1 MKSMDLSMEGSMQSW
16 SGKAGTE
23 KRELSRPSQAR
34 RTRWIGTTTLLIG
47 SLVLSACGGGGP
59 HAVRGSDVKGLDEA
73 AMSTG
78 LDRRDLQQMLHDNM
92 ESLQASALVKRW
104 EGENRPSV
112 AVLSMR
118 NNTSEHIDSV
128 LQALITDVETA
139 LVNAGHVRVISRDSQ
154 PEMIKEV
161 EKQQSD
167 AFDASTVARLGNQV
181 GARYFVTG
189 RVESAD
195 ERQGGQRRVQYFL
208 FMRVL
213 DVETGEV
220 LWQNK
225 ADVTKAIMK

>member
-1 MKSMDLSMEGSMQSW
+1 MSMGSWMGKHRGGW
-16 SGKAGTE
+16 SVARGVAAALAGIV
-23 KRELSRPSQAR
+23 A
-34 RTRWIGTTTLLIG
+34 
-47 SLVLSACGGGGP
+47 LSACGGGAK
-59 HAVRGSDVKGLDEA
+59 AVRGSDVQGLDDA

-78 LDRRDLQQMLHDNM
+78 LDKRDLEQMLHENM
-92 ESLQASALVKRW
+92 ESLQNSALVKRW
-104 EGENRPSV
+104 ESENRPAV

-118 NNTSEHIDSV
+118 NDTSEHIDSV
-128 LQALITDVETA
+128 LQALITDVETQ

-181 GARYFVTG
+181 GVRYFVTG
-189 RVESAD
+189 RVYSAD
-195 ERQGGQRRVQYFL
+195 ERQSGERRVQYFL

-213 DVETGEV
+213 DVQTGDI

-225 ADVTKAIMK
+225 ANVTKAIVK